1 MFKYELMVLINCY
14 EKIHSKEMYHLFV
27 HSKVLFVVVLYGII
41 DFVKELINLLLIILR
56 ISR

>member
-27 HSKVLFVVVLYGII
+27 HSIVLFSMLYGII